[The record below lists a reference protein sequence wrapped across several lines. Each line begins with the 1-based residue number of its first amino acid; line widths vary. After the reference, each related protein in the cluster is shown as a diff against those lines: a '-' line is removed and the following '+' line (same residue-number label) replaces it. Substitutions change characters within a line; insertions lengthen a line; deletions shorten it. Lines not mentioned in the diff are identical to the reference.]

1 MKTILA
7 FGCFDILHY
16 GHLQYLRK
24 AKELGDR
31 LIVVVAR
38 DVTIKKMKGREPV
51 FGERA
56 RLDMVRGLKPVDDA
70 AFGHEK
76 GEKYGIIDELRPD
89 VIALGYDQPED
100 DSRLRKWLGEN
111 GMAKVKVV
119 RIRHVEDEE
128 VYKSSKAL
136 DKIRRC
142 ITREI

>member
-1 MKTILA
+1 MKTVLA

-38 DVTIKKMKGREPV
+38 DSTMKKVKGREPV
-51 FGERA
+51 FDERA

-76 GEKYGIIDELRPD
+76 GDKYEIIRELMPD
-89 VIALGYDQPED
+89 FIALGYDQHED
-100 DSRLRKWLGEN
+100 EAKLRKWLDEA
-111 GMAKVKVV
+111 GMPKVKVV
-119 RIRHVEDEE
+119 RIRHIENEE

-136 DKIRRC
+136 DRIRSC